1 MELKISE
8 NQYTKLIL
16 EILSS
21 ENFKNKLSLI
31 NNSYSNLKQEGLIRN
46 SILEEL
52 NSYFLSKSKNIR
64 AFAEHPRDNN
74 TRVDLS
80 IVNLENIKNPFK
92 VEFKFQFSKD
102 NKNLK
107 NYWKVIQKDYEIR
120 NSNLFILIV
129 AHWNKQEKK
138 EFDKK
143 WGISSNLSRYLSSN
157 DDWKTNI
164 IESFNLFKD
173 TEFVEFEKIEIE
185 KPYKTDYHI
194 YILSRKQK
202 LIL

>member
-64 AFAEHPRDNN
+64 AFAEHPRENN

-164 IESFNLFKD
+164 IESFNLFKG

>member
-64 AFAEHPRDNN
+64 AFAEHPRENN

>member
-1 MELKISE
+1 MQQDLHSFP
-8 NQYTKLIL
+8 TRR
-16 EILSS
+16 SS
-21 ENFKNKLSLI
+21 
-31 NNSYSNLKQEGLIRN
+31 
-46 SILEEL
+46 
-52 NSYFLSKSKNIR
+52 
-64 AFAEHPRDNN
+64 
-74 TRVDLS
+74 DL